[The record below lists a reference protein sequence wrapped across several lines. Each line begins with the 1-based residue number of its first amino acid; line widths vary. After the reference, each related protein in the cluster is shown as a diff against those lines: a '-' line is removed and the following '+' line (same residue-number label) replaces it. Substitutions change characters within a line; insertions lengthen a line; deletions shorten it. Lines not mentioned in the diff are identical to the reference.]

1 MLHVTLNSDMEL
13 NSGVIF
19 GVNQTNYIDV
29 ASKYLIVNSKGKFK
43 WNGSFEE
50 LKSLMNVLMK
60 QETKWTAPGGNCKLF
75 ETNDL
80 TVRWYYNNNSLT
92 INGNASKDI
101 KFKLNKMA
109 NLYHSEACVKDSDC
123 KQIEENVVDTVQVDL
138 SEACRCT
145 CTNRVINADLEGLK
159 LDMTILES
167 RLLAALSENE
177 DRCESVIGSLRLK
190 IMQIEGI
197 MKDQDEVIAR
207 LSEENELFKS
217 KLV

>member
-1 MLHVTLNSDMEL
+1 MNHYEWYVLVTLYFSIINILPCTIRTATPDTLAALDMAVGRAIVNSDMEL

-19 GVNQTNYIDV
+19 GVNQTNYFDV

-50 LKSLMNVLMK
+50 LKSLMNVLTK
-60 QETKWTAPGGNCKLF
+60 QETKWMAPSGNCKLF

-80 TVRWYYNNNSLT
+80 TVRWYYNNSSLT
-92 INGNASKDI
+92 INGTASKDI

-123 KQIEENVVDTVQVDL
+123 KQIEENVVDSVQADL

-145 CTNRVINADLEGLK
+145 
-159 LDMTILES
+159 
-167 RLLAALSENE
+167 
-177 DRCESVIGSLRLK
+177 
-190 IMQIEGI
+190 
-197 MKDQDEVIAR
+197 
-207 LSEENELFKS
+207 
-217 KLV
+217 